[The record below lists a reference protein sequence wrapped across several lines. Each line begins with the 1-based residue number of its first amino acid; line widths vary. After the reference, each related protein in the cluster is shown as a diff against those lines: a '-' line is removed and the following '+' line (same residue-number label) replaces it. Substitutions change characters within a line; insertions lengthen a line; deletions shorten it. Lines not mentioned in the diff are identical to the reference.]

1 MAKSAKQRGDGP
13 SFPHWTPAAAWA
25 ATLAALAVTLAIWVP
40 SLVERARG
48 APLPGPMR
56 VTLEGLPAWL
66 PADERTAIERGIL
79 KSVSASPFDREGLA
93 AARQVAAQSG
103 WYVDVAQVRRA
114 DVDQVVV
121 DGTWCVPFAL
131 VCDAAGEHLIDTRG
145 RLLPRNYPA
154 GKGPRLL
161 RLSGVTHPMP
171 AAIGGTWPGDEV
183 SAALAMATLFADR
196 PWRAQVASIDL
207 SGWARD
213 GVLRMTTDRGCSI
226 TWGRA
231 PGKESATEV
240 PASQKLGM
248 LQLAFDRTGRI
259 DAGAPNAL
267 DLRGDMS
274 VAR

>member
-1 MAKSAKQRGDGP
+1 MAKSPKQRGDGP
-13 SFPHWTPAAAWA
+13 AFPSWTPAAAWA
-25 ATLAALAVTLAIWVP
+25 GALAALAIGLAVWVP
-40 SLVERARG
+40 SLVDRART
-48 APLPGPMR
+48 APLPGPVT
-56 VTLEGLPAWL
+56 VTLTGLPAWL
-66 PADERTAIERGIL
+66 PADERVAIERGIV
-79 KSVSASPFDREGLA
+79 KSVGASPFDRDGLV
-93 AARQVAAQSG
+93 AARQVAERSG

-114 DVDQVVV
+114 DVDRVVV

-131 VCDAAGEHLIDTRG
+131 VCDAAGEHLVDTRG
-145 RLLPRNYPA
+145 RLLPRDYPA

-161 RLSGVTHPMP
+161 RLRGVSHPMP
-171 AAIGGTWPGDEV
+171 AAVGATWPGDEV
-183 SAALAMATLFADR
+183 AAALAMAALFADR
-196 PWRAQVASIDL
+196 PWRTQVASIDL

-213 GVLRMTTDRGCSI
+213 GVLQMTTDRGCAI
-226 TWGRA
+226 TWGKA
-231 PGKESATEV
+231 PGKESAAEV